1 MKLKSIYICQNC
13 GYNSPRWAGKC
24 PECNSWN
31 SFVEEV
37 IESGKTSNLRGRNE
51 GVTNSRKSKSQTD
64 LLLRNVEISDL
75 NNIEPDNYQRTQT
88 KITELDRV
96 LGGGL
101 VKGSVLL
108 IGGDPGIGKS
118 TLMLQIAGNIQEKK
132 FLYVSGEES
141 AQQIKMRADRL
152 NSQINNFL
160 ILNEVNIEIIAS
172 VVENEKP
179 EILVIDSIQ
188 TIYDPLLESAAGTVS
203 QLRDCTSSLI
213 KIAKS
218 KGIIVF
224 IVGHITKEGMIAGPK
239 VLEHMVD
246 VVLQFEGERTHSY
259 RILRGIKNRFGSTNE
274 IGIFEM
280 SDKGLKEV
288 LNPSEIFLS
297 QRNYGASGCV
307 ISCSIEGTRPI
318 LIEVQGLVTSSNFSV
333 PQRTSTGFDY
343 KRLNLLIAVLEKK
356 LGLFLNKSDIFIN
369 IAGGVKIDEPAIDLA
384 IAMSIYSSYR
394 DIPVDSDSVV
404 LGEIGL
410 SGEIRTISSID
421 KRIYEAEKLGFK
433 KIIIPK
439 GNFKNI
445 DNKSSKIKIQGAESV
460 KSVIDMIF

>member
-1 MKLKSIYICQNC
+1 MKLKSVYICQNC
-13 GYNSPRWAGKC
+13 GYNSPRWLGKC
-24 PECNSWN
+24 PECAQWN
-31 SFVEEV
+31 TFQEEV
-37 IESGKTSNLRGRNE
+37 VEAKQSKTK
-51 GVTNSRKSKSQTD
+51 KSEVAARSA
-64 LLLRNVEISDL
+64 EISLISDISSHDYVRTKT
-75 NNIEPDNYQRTQT
+75 NID
-88 KITELDRV
+88 ELDRV

-118 TLMLQIAGNIQEKK
+118 TLMLQVANNIKDKK

-141 AQQIKMRADRL
+141 SFQIKLRSDRL
-152 NSQINNFL
+152 KYHLNNFYVVSETNL
-160 ILNEVNIEIIAS
+160 EIVES

-188 TIYDPLLESAAGTVS
+188 TIFDPKLESASGTVS
-203 QLRDCTSSLI
+203 QLRDCTAALI

-280 SDKGLKEV
+280 TDVGLKEV
-288 LNPSEIFLS
+288 LNPSEVFLS
-297 QRNYGASGCV
+297 QRNYGASGCI
-307 ISCSIEGTRPI
+307 ISCSIEGSRPI
-318 LIEVQGLVTSSNFSV
+318 LIEVQGLVTSTNYGM
-333 PQRTSTGFDY
+333 PQRTASGFDY

-356 LGLFLNKSDIFIN
+356 IGLFLNKSDIFVN

-384 IAMSIYSSYR
+384 IAMSIYSSSR
-394 DIPVDSDSVV
+394 DIPLDSETVV

-410 SGEIRTISSID
+410 SGEIRTISYID
-421 KRIYEAEKLGFK
+421 KRINESAKLGFK

-439 GNFKNI
+439 GNLKNI
-445 DNKSSKIKIQGAESV
+445 NTKNSKIEIVPVENIRSAMELL
-460 KSVIDMIF
+460 I

>member
-1 MKLKSIYICQNC
+1 MKLKSVYVCQNC
-13 GYNSPRWAGKC
+13 AYNSPRWLGKC
-24 PECNSWN
+24 PECAQWN
-31 SFVEEV
+31 TFQEEV
-37 IESGKTSNLRGRNE
+37 VEAKQSKTK
-51 GVTNSRKSKSQTD
+51 KSEVAARSAEIA
-64 LLLRNVEISDL
+64 LISDIL
-75 NNIEPDNYQRTQT
+75 SNDYERTKSNID
-88 KITELDRV
+88 ELDRV

-118 TLMLQIAGNIQEKK
+118 TLMLQIANNIKDKK

-141 AQQIKMRADRL
+141 SFQIKLRSDRL
-152 NSQINNFL
+152 KYHLNNFYVVSETNL
-160 ILNEVNIEIIAS
+160 EIVES

-188 TIYDPLLESAAGTVS
+188 TIFDPKLESASGTVS
-203 QLRDCTSSLI
+203 QLRDCTSALI

-280 SDKGLKEV
+280 TDTGLKEV
-288 LNPSEIFLS
+288 LNPSEVFLS
-297 QRNYGASGCV
+297 QRNYGASGCI
-307 ISCSIEGTRPI
+307 ISCSIEGSRPI
-318 LIEVQGLVTSSNFSV
+318 LIEVQGLVTSTNYGM
-333 PQRTSTGFDY
+333 PQRTASGFDY

-356 LGLFLNKSDIFIN
+356 LGLFLNKSDIFVN

-384 IAMSIYSSYR
+384 IAMSIYSSSR
-394 DIPVDSDSVV
+394 DIPLDSETVV

-410 SGEIRTISSID
+410 SGEIRTISYID
-421 KRIYEAEKLGFK
+421 KRINEAAKLGFK

-439 GNFKNI
+439 GNLKNI
-445 DNKSSKIKIQGAESV
+445 NTKNSKIEIVPVENIRNAIELLV
-460 KSVIDMIF
+460 

>member
-1 MKLKSIYICQNC
+1 MKLKSVYICQNC
-13 GYNSPRWAGKC
+13 GYNSPRWLGKC
-24 PECNSWN
+24 PECAQWN
-31 SFVEEV
+31 TFQEEV
-37 IESGKTSNLRGRNE
+37 VEAKQSKT
-51 GVTNSRKSKSQTD
+51 RKSEVAARSA
-64 LLLRNVEISDL
+64 EISLISDISSHDYVRTKT
-75 NNIEPDNYQRTQT
+75 NID
-88 KITELDRV
+88 ELDRV

-118 TLMLQIAGNIQEKK
+118 TLMLQVANNIKDKK

-141 AQQIKMRADRL
+141 SFQIKLRSDRL
-152 NSQINNFL
+152 KYSLNNFYVVSETNL
-160 ILNEVNIEIIAS
+160 EIVES

-188 TIYDPLLESAAGTVS
+188 TIFDPKLESASGTVS
-203 QLRDCTSSLI
+203 QLRDCTAALI

-280 SDKGLKEV
+280 TDVGLKEV
-288 LNPSEIFLS
+288 LNPSEVFLS
-297 QRNYGASGCV
+297 QRNYGASGCI
-307 ISCSIEGTRPI
+307 ISCSIEGSRPI
-318 LIEVQGLVTSSNFSV
+318 LIEVQGLVTSTNYGM
-333 PQRTSTGFDY
+333 PQRTASGFDY

-356 LGLFLNKSDIFIN
+356 IGLFLNKSDIFVN

-384 IAMSIYSSYR
+384 IAMSIYSSSR
-394 DIPVDSDSVV
+394 DIPLDSETVV

-410 SGEIRTISSID
+410 SGEIRTISYID
-421 KRIYEAEKLGFK
+421 KRINESAKLGFK

-439 GNFKNI
+439 GNLKNI
-445 DNKSSKIKIQGAESV
+445 NTKNSKIEIVPVENIRSAMELL
-460 KSVIDMIF
+460 I

>member
-1 MKLKSIYICQNC
+1 MKLKSVYICQNC
-13 GYNSPRWAGKC
+13 GYNSPRWLGKC
-24 PECNSWN
+24 PECQQWN
-31 SFVEEV
+31 TFQEEV
-37 IESGKTSNLRGRNE
+37 VEAKQSKTK
-51 GVTNSRKSKSQTD
+51 KSEVAAKSAEIA
-64 LLLRNVEISDL
+64 LISDIIS
-75 NNIEPDNYQRTQT
+75 NDYERTKT
-88 KITELDRV
+88 NLDELDRV

-118 TLMLQIAGNIQEKK
+118 TLMLQIANNIKDKK

-141 AQQIKMRADRL
+141 SFQIKLRSDRL
-152 NSQINNFL
+152 KYHLNNFYVVSETNL
-160 ILNEVNIEIIAS
+160 EIVES

-188 TIYDPLLESAAGTVS
+188 TIYDPKLESASGTVS
-203 QLRDCTSSLI
+203 QLRDCTSALI
-213 KIAKS
+213 KLAKS

-280 SDKGLKEV
+280 TDTGLKEV
-288 LNPSEIFLS
+288 LNPSEVFLS
-297 QRNYGASGCV
+297 QRNYGASGCI
-307 ISCSIEGTRPI
+307 ISCSIEGSRPI
-318 LIEVQGLVTSSNFSV
+318 LIEVQGLVTSTNYGM
-333 PQRTSTGFDY
+333 PQRTASGFDY
-343 KRLNLLIAVLEKK
+343 KRLNLLVAVLEKK
-356 LGLFLNKSDIFIN
+356 LGLFLNKSDIFVN

-384 IAMSIYSSYR
+384 IAMSIYSSSR
-394 DIPVDSDSVV
+394 DIPLDSETVV

-410 SGEIRTISSID
+410 SGEIRTISYID
-421 KRIYEAEKLGFK
+421 KRINEAAKLGFK

-439 GNFKNI
+439 GNLKNI
-445 DNKSSKIKIQGAESV
+445 NTKNSKIDIVPVENIRNAIELLV
-460 KSVIDMIF
+460 

>member
-1 MKLKSIYICQNC
+1 MKLKSVYVCQNC
-13 GYNSPRWAGKC
+13 AYNSPRWLGKC
-24 PECNSWN
+24 PECAQWN
-31 SFVEEV
+31 TFQEEV
-37 IESGKTSNLRGRNE
+37 VEAKQSKTK
-51 GVTNSRKSKSQTD
+51 KSEVAARSAEIA
-64 LLLRNVEISDL
+64 LISDIL
-75 NNIEPDNYQRTQT
+75 SNDYERTKSNID
-88 KITELDRV
+88 ELDRV

-118 TLMLQIAGNIQEKK
+118 TLMLQIANNIKDKK

-141 AQQIKMRADRL
+141 SFQIKLRSDRL
-152 NSQINNFL
+152 KYHLNNFYVVSETNL
-160 ILNEVNIEIIAS
+160 EIVES

-188 TIYDPLLESAAGTVS
+188 TIFDPKLESASGTVS
-203 QLRDCTSSLI
+203 QLRDCTSALI

-280 SDKGLKEV
+280 TDTGLKEV
-288 LNPSEIFLS
+288 LNPSEVFLS
-297 QRNYGASGCV
+297 QRNYGASGCI
-307 ISCSIEGTRPI
+307 ISCSIEGSRPI
-318 LIEVQGLVTSSNFSV
+318 LIEVQGLVTSTNYGM
-333 PQRTSTGFDY
+333 PQRTASGFDY

-356 LGLFLNKSDIFIN
+356 LGLFLNKSDIFVN

-384 IAMSIYSSYR
+384 IAMSIYSSSR
-394 DIPVDSDSVV
+394 DIPLDSETVV

-410 SGEIRTISSID
+410 SGEIRTISYID
-421 KRIYEAEKLGFK
+421 KRINEAAKLGFK

-439 GNFKNI
+439 GNLKNI
-445 DNKSSKIKIQGAESV
+445 NTKNSKIEIVPVENIRNAIEFLV
-460 KSVIDMIF
+460 

>member
-1 MKLKSIYICQNC
+1 MKLKSVYICQNC
-13 GYNSPRWAGKC
+13 GYNSPRWLGKC
-24 PECNSWN
+24 PECQQWN
-31 SFVEEV
+31 SFEEEV
-37 IESGKTSNLRGRNE
+37 VEAKQSKTK
-51 GVTNSRKSKSQTD
+51 KSEVAAKSAELT
-64 LLLRNVEISDL
+64 LISDISSIDYERTKT
-75 NNIEPDNYQRTQT
+75 NID
-88 KITELDRV
+88 ELDRV

-118 TLMLQIAGNIQEKK
+118 TLMLQIANNVKDKK

-141 AQQIKMRADRL
+141 SFQIKLRSDRL
-152 NSQINNFL
+152 KYSLNNFYVL
-160 ILNEVNIEIIAS
+160 SETNLEIVESVIEK
-172 VVENEKP
+172 EKP
-179 EILVIDSIQ
+179 EILVVDSIQ
-188 TIYDPLLESAAGTVS
+188 TIFDPKLESASGTVS
-203 QLRDCTSSLI
+203 QLRDCTSALI

-280 SDKGLKEV
+280 IDTGLKEV
-288 LNPSEIFLS
+288 LNPSEVFLS
-297 QRNYGASGCV
+297 QRNYGASGCI
-307 ISCSIEGTRPI
+307 ISCSIEGSRPI
-318 LIEVQGLVTSSNFSV
+318 LIEVQGLVTSTNYGM
-333 PQRTSTGFDY
+333 PQRTASGFDY
-343 KRLNLLIAVLEKK
+343 KRLNLLVAVLEKK
-356 LGLFLNKSDIFIN
+356 IGLFLNKSDIFVN

-384 IAMSIYSSYR
+384 IAMSIYSSSK
-394 DIPVDSDSVV
+394 DIPLDSDTVI

-410 SGEIRTISSID
+410 SGEIRTISYID
-421 KRIYEAEKLGFK
+421 KRINEAAKLGFK

-439 GNFKNI
+439 GNLKNI
-445 DNKSSKIKIQGAESV
+445 NTKSSKIEIVPVENIRNAIELL
-460 KSVIDMIF
+460 I